1 MDDDISRWVM
11 EFLLRHS
18 TSDQLINKALSK
30 LPVSNHD
37 FRCKKAVLLRSVQS
51 EISEALVSE
60 TVLDC
65 LETVAGLEEKEG
77 LSLGDSLK
85 AAYCAVAVEC
95 TVKFL
100 GLGGGGSAE
109 RFFDAVKTVWR
120 DRFEGL
126 VAAGSELVATAEVEQ
141 WKDEMEAAVW
151 DVNVRKRLVKMNTRN
166 DALRLVRV
174 YLGEAW
180 ADMGPAF
187 IELVVAMLRLLKE
200 SEGGGGGGGGERA
213 VATEKGIQKENLL
226 TKRKHIACHRR
237 ARGPVRITNNEE
249 SGSDASCSKYG
260 TVPTPEVNKVQAAL
274 RLSSLELHAMVKDP
288 LPGALRLAE
297 AVISNIARRTQNHD
311 HSMEA
316 QNTVPNHDPSVEKR
330 NIDEHGPNPSSN
342 ANAEPVQANGSSH
355 RNPILNHEPSVEE
368 QNDVEHVPNPLS
380 NANVEPVR
388 ENDSNYRNQ
397 SCSNQ
402 NNVHK
407 PSLMERNGTAHTYEW
422 DDSIDGSPGGPSNYI
437 GRFHLPSPK
446 RKVVSPLKKYE
457 TAKLARR
464 RIKKRWS
471 LEEED
476 ALRKGVQELGRGNW
490 KLILRSNL
498 EAFSERTEVI
508 LVCMQGSPMA
518 LYLFILF
525 QYFYVLM
532 LDFILSRLI

>member
-1 MDDDISRWVM
+1 MDDDVSRWVM

-51 EISEALVSE
+51 EISEASVSE
-60 TVLDC
+60 TVLEC
-65 LETVAGLEEKEG
+65 LGTVADLDEKEG

-95 TVKFL
+95 TVKYL

-109 RFFDAVKTVWR
+109 RFFDAVKRVWR
-120 DRFEGL
+120 DRVEGL
-126 VAAGSELVATAEVEQ
+126 VAAGSELVATEEVEQ
-141 WKDEMEAAVW
+141 WRDEMEAAVW

-180 ADMGPAF
+180 AVMGPTF
-187 IELVVAMLRLLKE
+187 LEFVVARLRLLKATE
-200 SEGGGGGGGGERA
+200 SDGGGDGERT
-213 VATEKGIQKENLL
+213 VATEKGKGIQKENLL

-260 TVPTPEVNKVQAAL
+260 TLPTPEVNKVQEAL
-274 RLSSLELHAMVKDP
+274 KSSSLELHAMVKDP
-288 LPGALRLAE
+288 LPSALRLAE

-316 QNTVPNHDPSVEKR
+316 QNTVPNHDPSVETR

-342 ANAEPVQANGSSH
+342 ANAEPVQANDSSH

-368 QNDVEHVPNPLS
+368 QNDVEHVPNPPS

-388 ENDSNYRNQ
+388 DNDSNCRNQ

-402 NNVHK
+402 NNVPK

-422 DDSIDGSPGGPSNYI
+422 DDSIDGSPGGPSNHI
-437 GRFHLPSPK
+437 SRFQLPSPK

-457 TAKLARR
+457 VAKLARR

-490 KLILRSNL
+490 KLILRSNP
-498 EAFSERTEVI
+498 EAFSERTEVD
-508 LVCMQGSPMA
+508 LKDKWRNMTR
-518 LYLFILF
+518 Y
-525 QYFYVLM
+525 
-532 LDFILSRLI
+532 